1 MQLDIYNKNGKKT
14 SKKVTLSDDVF
25 KIEPNEHCIYLAVN
39 SEMAALRQG
48 THSAKTRAEVSGG
61 GTKPYKQK
69 GTGRARV
76 GSIRNPARVH
86 GGSAFG
92 PKPKKYNKSVNKKVK
107 QLARK
112 SVLSQKVL
120 SNDLIVVEDF
130 TLNSKKTKDFIQILN
145 NLSIQDKKNAI
156 MLGDVS
162 DNIHLSSRN
171 IKGTIIFSAA
181 SASTYDLL
189 DCQKL
194 IFDLDGIEKLNNQLS
209 LGN

>member
-1 MQLDIYNKNGKKT
+1 MKIDIYNKEGKKT

-25 KIEPNEHCIYLAVN
+25 KVTPNDHCVYLAVQ

-48 THSAKTRAEVSGG
+48 THSSKTRAEVRGG
-61 GTKPYKQK
+61 GAKPYKQK

-76 GSIRNPARVH
+76 GSTRNPARVH
-86 GGSAFG
+86 GGAAFG
-92 PKPKKYNKSVNKKVK
+92 PKPRKYNKSVNKKVK

-112 SVLSQKVL
+112 SVLSQKIL
-120 SNDLIVVEDF
+120 SNDLIVIDSF
-130 TLNSKKTKDFIQILN
+130 DLGSPKTKDFINVLQ
-145 NLSIQDKKNAI
+145 NLSIDGKKSSI
-156 MLGDVS
+156 MLGDVT

-171 IKGTIIFSAA
+171 VKGTIVFSAL

-209 LGN
+209 EK

>member
-1 MQLDIYNKNGKKT
+1 MKIDIYNKEGKKT

-25 KIEPNEHCIYLAVN
+25 KVTPNDHCVYLAVQ

-48 THSAKTRAEVSGG
+48 THSSKTRAEVRGG
-61 GTKPYKQK
+61 GAKPYKQK

-76 GSIRNPARVH
+76 GSTRNPARVH
-86 GGSAFG
+86 GGAAFG
-92 PKPKKYNKSVNKKVK
+92 PKPRKYNKSVNKKVK

-120 SNDLIVVEDF
+120 TNDLIVVDSF
-130 TLNSKKTKDFIQILN
+130 DLDSAKTKDFISVLQ
-145 NLSIQDKKNAI
+145 NLSVDGKKNSI
-156 MLGDVS
+156 MLGDVT

-171 IKGTIIFSAA
+171 IKGTIVFSALN
-181 SASTYDLL
+181 SSTYDLL

-209 LGN
+209 EK

>member
-1 MQLDIYNKNGKKT
+1 MKIDIYNKNGKKT

-25 KIEPNEHCIYLAVN
+25 KMTPNEHCVYLTVQ

-48 THSAKTRAEVSGG
+48 THSSKTRAEVRGG

-76 GSIRNPARVH
+76 GSLRNPARVH
-86 GGSAFG
+86 GGTAFG
-92 PKPKKYNKSVNKKVK
+92 PKPRKYNKSVNKKVR

-112 SVLSQKVL
+112 SVLSQKIL

-130 TLNSKKTKDFIQILN
+130 KLNSNKTKYFIKILN
-145 NLSIQDKKNAI
+145 DLSINDTKNAI

-162 DNIHLSSRN
+162 ENIHLSSRN
-171 IKGTIIFSAA
+171 IKGTIVFSALN
-181 SASTYDLL
+181 ASTYDLL

-209 LGN
+209 GN